1 MSNKFLE
8 LRKLDVG
15 THIEKK
21 NGLSYLS
28 WAWAVDVLLQNDPT
42 ATWEFPEP
50 RYYGESMMVFCD
62 VTAFGKTMKMHLP
75 VMDLRNQAVKNP
87 DAVQINKAMM
97 RCLAK
102 CIATFGIGLYIFS
115 GEDLPSD
122 VIDVVDIEPYKV
134 QLINSQTES
143 ELKANWI
150 AAYKAFT
157 NSPSKQ
163 AELEK
168 VKDEKRKE
176 LLAIRPEVAE

>member
-15 THIEKK
+15 SHIEKK

-122 VIDVVDIEPYKV
+122 VIDVVDTEPYKV
-134 QLINSQTES
+134 QLLNSQTEA

-150 AAYKAFT
+150 SAYKAFA
-157 NSPSKQ
+157 NNPSKQ

-168 VKDEKRKE
+168 VKDERRKE
-176 LLAIRPEVAE
+176 LLAIKPEVAE

>member
-1 MSNKFLE
+1 
-8 LRKLDVG
+8 
-15 THIEKK
+15 
-21 NGLSYLS
+21 
-28 WAWAVDVLLQNDPT
+28 
-42 ATWEFPEP
+42 
-50 RYYGESMMVFCD
+50 
-62 VTAFGKTMKMHLP
+62 
-75 VMDLRNQAVKNP
+75 
-87 DAVQINKAMM
+87 MM

-168 VKDEKRKE
+168 VKDERRKE
-176 LLAIRPEVAE
+176 LLSIKPEVSE